1 MTESAPLPGL
11 RRCLRESLGRK
22 VAIPD
27 GAVASVHIPTVNQ
40 KSESVASRAAEQQ
53 LCLALLEAAGLE
65 DPTNRG

>member
-22 VAIPD
+22 AAIPD
-27 GAVASVHIPTVNQ
+27 GAVASVRIPTVNQ
-40 KSESVASRAAEQQ
+40 KSESVASRAVEQQ
-53 LCLALLEAAGLE
+53 LCPALLEAAGLE